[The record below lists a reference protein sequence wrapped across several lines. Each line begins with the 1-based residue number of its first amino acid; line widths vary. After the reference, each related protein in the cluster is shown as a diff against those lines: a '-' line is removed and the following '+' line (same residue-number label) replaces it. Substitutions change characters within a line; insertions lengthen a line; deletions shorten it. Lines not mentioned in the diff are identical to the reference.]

1 MRVMIFLN
9 NTIIITPMQDKDKNA
24 LKILGKRIQEL
35 RKKTGESLDS
45 FASLRG
51 GTTSASLS
59 RVENGLVDVKFTTL
73 LKISCALKI
82 PLAEILKDLDFD
94 YTLDD

>member
-1 MRVMIFLN
+1 MLFPDN
-9 NTIIITPMQDKDKNA
+9 SIIITRMQAKNSKA
-24 LKILGKRIQEL
+24 LKILGKRIQDL
-35 RKKTGESLDS
+35 RKETGESLDS
-45 FASLRG
+45 FIFSRG

-82 PLAEILKDLDFD
+82 PLDKIFKDLDFN
-94 YTLDD
+94 YTLEE